1 MGLMPVFRLFM
12 PYTHWKDSIWSRSIP
27 KNTHLKPVHRKPA
40 IDLRPRVTG
49 KSQNGCPLL
58 GHMKVNLNRQK
69 RMEPGSTASGTMAG
83 LAGIVWGGGPLGT
96 WNPGR
101 GGNPGNPGNCWSF
114 RSNTSLKGC
123 LTYVFGISGI
133 MLISMAKPP
142 SKAISVTSICTSL
155 RKGTCQALLRGDRN
169 GKKDGCLGFA
179 PHCRPLKAFPYV
191 SIVGLYGL
199 YCTVGIVFQ
208 FRVFDAALV
217 VDSSRQGTV
226 VVEQVPFALELDY

>member
-1 MGLMPVFRLFM
+1 M
-12 PYTHWKDSIWSRSIP
+12 PYTHWKDSIWLRSIP
-27 KNTHLKPVHRKPA
+27 KNTQLKPVHLKTA

-83 LAGIVWGGGPLGT
+83 LAGIVLGGGPLGT

-101 GGNPGNPGNCWSF
+101 GGNPGKPGNCWSF

-133 MLISMAKPP
+133 MLMSMAKPP
-142 SKAISVTSICTSL
+142 FKATSVTSICTSL
-155 RKGTCQALLRGDRN
+155 RKGTCQVLYARRPQY
-169 GKKDGCLGFA
+169 KKDGGRAAC
-179 PHCRPLKAFPYV
+179 PCRRPLK
-191 SIVGLYGL
+191 
-199 YCTVGIVFQ
+199 VFRMYQ
-208 FRVFDAALV
+208 
-217 VDSSRQGTV
+217 S
-226 VVEQVPFALELDY
+226 